1 MSSWAVNATRLYQ
14 ATSMGAL
21 NVDPERYLMAAIG
34 CTSTEIDP
42 NDCLEDASV
51 SLKNVSSAE
60 MIHRANG
67 YMDSVGF

>member
-42 NDCLEDASV
+42 NDCLECLSQIGKMFR
-51 SLKNVSSAE
+51 LL
-60 MIHRANG
+60 R
-67 YMDSVGF
+67 